1 MDHSPGDAC
10 LVDYA
15 TTHTILRDKKYFSN
29 LILVLFKVQTISSPV
44 ELIKAPE
51 ELLLFRLMAPSFKL
65 MMPFILISLIEIYLV
80 SRIFAE
86 MDITL
91 KL

>member
-10 LVDYA
+10 LVDCA

-29 LILVLFKVQTISSPV
+29 LTLVPFNVQTISGPIN
-44 ELIKAPE
+44 LIKGSGRATI
-51 ELLLFRLMAPSFKL
+51 FCLMAPSFKL
-65 MMPFILISLIEIYLV
+65 VMSFILITLIEIYLV
-80 SRIFAE
+80 SRIFAK

>member
-1 MDHSPGDAC
+1 MDHSPRHAC

-15 TTHTILRDKKYFSN
+15 TTHIILRDKKYFSN
-29 LILVLFKVQTISSPV
+29 LALVPFNVQTISGPV
-44 ELIKAPE
+44 DLIKSSGIATIV
-51 ELLLFRLMAPSFKL
+51 LLNGTKFKL
-65 MMPFILISLIEIYLV
+65 MMPFILINLIKIYLV